1 MVSGL
6 ACVAGAVLPLVV
18 SSHLHWAQLA
28 LSLLGKFGAS
38 GERHWGRGLVD
49 LELQKNYRRS
59 FHNHSVLVGAFN

>member
-18 SSHLHWAQLA
+18 SSHLQWAQLA

-38 GERHWGRGLVD
+38 GERRRGWGLVD
-49 LELQKNYRRS
+49 LVLQTNYQRS
-59 FHNHSVLVGAFN
+59 FHNHRKGPY

>member
-6 ACVAGAVLPLVV
+6 ACVAGAVVPLVV

-38 GERHWGRGLVD
+38 GERRRGWGLVD
-49 LELQKNYRRS
+49 LELQT
-59 FHNHSVLVGAFN
+59 